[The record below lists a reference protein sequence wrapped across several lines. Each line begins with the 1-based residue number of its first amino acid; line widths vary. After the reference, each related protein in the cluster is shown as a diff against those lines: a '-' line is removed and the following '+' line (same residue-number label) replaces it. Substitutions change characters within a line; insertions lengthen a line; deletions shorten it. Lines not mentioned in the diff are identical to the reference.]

1 MENVNPSIHERLV
14 GVINSLSQ
22 DEVNYFQALVNS
34 LPEDDNSM
42 SEMEAACSVKIKEL
56 GVGEDFFEKLVF
68 FFFGYDE
75 AQFGE
80 AE

>member
-1 MENVNPSIHERLV
+1 MENVNSSIHERLV

-56 GVGEDFFEKLVF
+56 GVDEDFFEKLVF
-68 FFFGYDE
+68 FFFGYGE
-75 AQFGE
+75 ARLGE